1 MSCRTELC
9 KLSCSEDEQVVCQS
23 PNQTAS
29 VWVIIIVHISA
40 LVHFHDKLDKK
51 HNSEQDWFFHWF
63 YSELSIHVPQSQ
75 IFPIDGREAE
85 AQDAQASCYVKFTTV

>member
-1 MSCRTELC
+1 M
-9 KLSCSEDEQVVCQS
+9 VCQS
-23 PNQTAS
+23 SNQTAS

-40 LVHFHDKLDKK
+40 LVHFHDKVDKK

-75 IFPIDGREAE
+75 FFPINGCEAE
-85 AQDAQASCYVKFTTV
+85 HTSCYVKLMGLINDA

>member
-1 MSCRTELC
+1 MP
-9 KLSCSEDEQVVCQS
+9 CSEDEQVVCQS

-40 LVHFHDKLDKK
+40 LVHFHDKVDKK
-51 HNSEQDWFFHWF
+51 HNSLQDWFFHWFFHWF

-75 IFPIDGREAE
+75 IFPIDGREAG
-85 AQDAQASCYVKFTTV
+85 AQDTQAAT